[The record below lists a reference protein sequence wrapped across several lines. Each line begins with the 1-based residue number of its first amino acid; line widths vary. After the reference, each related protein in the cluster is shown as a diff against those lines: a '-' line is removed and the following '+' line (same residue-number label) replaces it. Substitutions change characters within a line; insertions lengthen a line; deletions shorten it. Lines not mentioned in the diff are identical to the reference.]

1 MKRLIKIYLFALLP
15 ISVFVSCN
23 TMDSEADT
31 KEGNYSD
38 KQVNVILLIGDG
50 MGLSQV
56 SSVYYFGDQPPSFSR
71 FNEISLINVS
81 PVKLKITDSASG
93 ATAFACGEKTYNGA
107 IGVDADTNEIP
118 NIFEILSVK
127 GYKTGIISTSSVTH
141 ATPACFYAHVE
152 KRSMQYEIAE
162 QIVDSDVDFFAGG
175 GEGWFRNRKD
185 GRDLYP
191 ELIHNGFTMDEPLE
205 NLTLSPEKKYGFLL
219 AKKAMPTMLEDRG
232 AFLSNYTNL
241 ALDYFT
247 QSKSNFFLMIEGSQ
261 IDWAGHDNNSEYL
274 IEEMK
279 DFDETI
285 NVALDYA
292 EQYGNTLVIV
302 TADHETGGFTL
313 STNDGDYGDI
323 KPSFSNGGHSATLIP
338 VFATG
343 NGAENFKGVY
353 ENTDIFHKI
362 IDVVSN

>member
-15 ISVFVSCN
+15 ISIFVSCN
-23 TMDSEADT
+23 TVPSAADN
-31 KEGNYSD
+31 KKFKRPD
-38 KQVNVILLIGDG
+38 KQINVILLIGDG

-56 SSVYYFGDQPPSFSR
+56 SSVYYFGDKTPSFSR
-71 FNEISLINVS
+71 FSDISLINVS
-81 PVKLKITDSASG
+81 PIKLKITDSASG

-107 IGVDADTNEIP
+107 IGVDADTNEIQ
-118 NIFEILSVK
+118 NIFEILSVQ

-141 ATPACFYAHVE
+141 ATPACYYAHVS

-175 GEGWFRNRKD
+175 GESWFRNRKD

-191 ELIHNGFTMDEPLE
+191 ALIQNGFIMDQPLKS
-205 NLTLSPEKKYGFLL
+205 LTIIPEKKYGFLL
-219 AKKAMPTMLEDRG
+219 AKKGMPTMLEDRG
-232 AFLSNYTNL
+232 DFLSDYTKI

-247 QSKSNFFLMIEGSQ
+247 QSESSFFLMVEGSQ

-279 DFDETI
+279 DFNKTI
-285 NVALDYA
+285 DIALNYA
-292 EQYGNTLVIV
+292 EQEGNTLVIV

-323 KPSFSNGGHSATLIP
+323 KPSFSTGGHSATLIP
-338 VFATG
+338 VFAFG
-343 NGAENFKGVY
+343 NGAENFRGVY
-353 ENTDIFHKI
+353 ENTEIFHKI
-362 IDVVSN
+362 LDVISN